1 MTALKHIKGS
11 CWLAAAVLLAFTTV
25 IFAQNGVTVTGTIV
39 HSNNSPAVNV
49 YVSIAGVGR
58 YTGIEGRFRLDGVPL
73 GQQKMRVEDPRQP
86 GRVLLDTSVDVRDPM
101 TPINQTIP

>member
-1 MTALKHIKGS
+1 MMAMKHIKKS
-11 CWLAAAVLLAFTTV
+11 CWLAAAVLLAFMAV
-25 IFAQNGVTVTGTIV
+25 IFAENGVTVTGTIV

-73 GQQKMRVEDPRQP
+73 GQQKIRVEDPRQP
-86 GRVLLDTSVDVRDPM
+86 GRVLLDTSVEIHDPM
-101 TPINQTIP
+101 APINQSIP